1 MKFEDFQKKVID
13 VTNTVGKKK
22 TNDLIEEGKLLYK
35 IRETEREI
43 DRLYQ
48 DLGRAVYEADEDM
61 EVSFEE
67 YTSDKNGADRQPE
80 GKTCRTARRA
90 GGSQKARASAAP
102 AGRSIPTAAVTA
114 ASAARSSERGD
125 PPCFRR
131 RRPRLRSRHGITG
144 AAAQEANNRR
154 RGLPITS
161 ADIPPAAGF
170 SSRGSAEPAQT
181 RFRRR

>member
-13 VTNTVGKKK
+13 VTNTVGKK

-67 YTSDKNGADRQPE
+67 YTSDKTEQIDSQKEKLAELRGALADLKGDGNASTLTKDSEHLSHIRTPRFHHSNYYRGRRHTRQ
-80 GKTCRTARRA
+80 CSRA
-90 GGSQKARASAAP
+90 GAWDSL
-102 AGRSIPTAAVTA
+102 RSCHHR
-114 ASAARSSERGD
+114 RSSCPRER
-125 PPCFRR
+125 
-131 RRPRLRSRHGITG
+131 
-144 AAAQEANNRR
+144 
-154 RGLPITS
+154 
-161 ADIPPAAGF
+161 F
-170 SSRGSAEPAQT
+170 SPL
-181 RFRRR
+181 

>member
-13 VTNTVGKKK
+13 VTNTVGKK

-67 YTSDKNGADRQPE
+67 YTSDKTEQID
-80 GKTCRTARRA
+80 
-90 GGSQKARASAAP
+90 SQKEKLAELRGALADLKGSRDQSQRQQLLQQVRHAALNGGTRPVSGGAAP
-102 AGRSIPTAAVTA
+102 V
-114 ASAARSSERGD
+114 
-125 PPCFRR
+125 
-131 RRPRLRSRHGITG
+131 
-144 AAAQEANNRR
+144 
-154 RGLPITS
+154 
-161 ADIPPAAGF
+161 
-170 SSRGSAEPAQT
+170 
-181 RFRRR
+181 